1 MKERFLMSKYMKIAL
16 VCGALA
22 ACMLLS
28 ACGQFGGGREQIDNI
43 LDKIYGTDAPQTQA
57 PESSTE
63 DANPEPVARYD
74 YLANDMSAF
83 VSLDKGL
90 YAAFQIN
97 VGKDYL
103 VTDEVIE
110 QQLKAMLYKYATAT
124 NGTEQV
130 KDQPIRYGDKA
141 YIYYRGEVDGVAFEG
156 GSNMNDK
163 TPYGLGIGSGSFIP
177 GFEEGLIGVVPNET
191 SKDNPYPVHVTFP
204 ENYKEDLAG
213 KDAIFY
219 VVVEYV
225 VQYEIPELTD
235 KFVEETLKYEHEGDL
250 PDVEGA
256 LVDAYK
262 ASIKKS
268 MEQSALEAAEQAAYA
283 KAMEELMGKLTFTSY
298 PEGEVEYYYNMYI
311 KEFESYYAYYK
322 TLYGYSS
329 LDEFAVDYMG
339 LEKGSDWKAELTKQC
354 QKTVQQ
360 SILIHAIAEV
370 EGIEQVTDAEFQ
382 AELDYLVEYYKQYN
396 YTAEYIR
403 EQMGDDAIKESALF
417 GKIEKLIM
425 ERITIKYE

>member
-1 MKERFLMSKYMKIAL
+1 MNKYMRIAL

-28 ACGQFGGGREQIDNI
+28 ACGQFGGGREQIDNV
-43 LDKIYGTDAPQTQA
+43 LDKIYGTNA
-57 PESSTE
+57 PETAAPE
-63 DANPEPVARYD
+63 DTTAVTPAPAPVVRYD
-74 YLANDMSAF
+74 YMTNDMSAF
-83 VSLDKGL
+83 VELNKSQI
-90 YAAFQIN
+90 AAFEIN
-97 VGKDYL
+97 VGKEYL
-103 VTDEVIE
+103 VTDEIVE
-110 QQLKAMLYKYATAT
+110 QQIKSLMYQHAVAT

-130 KDQPIRYGDKA
+130 KDQPIQYGDKA
-141 YIYYRGEVDGVAFEG
+141 YIYYRGEVDGKEFSG
-156 GSNMNDK
+156 GSNMSNSS
-163 TPYGLGIGSGSFIP
+163 PYALGIGSGSFIP
-177 GFEEGLIGVVPNET
+177 GFEEGLVGVVPNET

-204 ENYKEDLAG
+204 EGYNNAEVAG

-219 VVVEYV
+219 VVVEYFV
-225 VQYEIPELTD
+225 KYEIPELTD
-235 KFVEETLKYEHEGDL
+235 AFVKDTLKYEPEGDEL

-256 LVDAYK
+256 LVESYK
-262 ASIKKS
+262 ASIKAK
-268 MEQSALEAAEQAAYA
+268 MEESARAAAEQQAYPM
-283 KAMEELMGKLTFTSY
+283 AMTQLMDKLTFTAY
-298 PEGEVEYYYNMYI
+298 PEGEVEYFYDMYMEEI
-311 KEFESYYAYYK
+311 ESYYAYYK

-329 LDEFAVDYMG
+329 LDEFAVDYMR
-339 LEKGSDWKAELTKQC
+339 LEKGADWKAELTKSC

-360 SILIHAIAEV
+360 NILVHAIAEV
-370 EGIEQVTDAEFQ
+370 EGIEQITDAEFK

>member
-1 MKERFLMSKYMKIAL
+1 MNKYIKIAL

-28 ACGQFGGGREQIDNI
+28 ACGQFGGGREQIDNV
-43 LDKIYGTDAPQTQA
+43 LDKIYGTNGSETAA
-57 PESSTE
+57 PEGSTE
-63 DANPEPVARYD
+63 ASKPEPVVRYD
-74 YLANDMSAF
+74 YMANDMSAF
-83 VSLDKGL
+83 VSLSKEQ
-90 YAAFQIN
+90 YQAFEIN
-97 VGKDYL
+97 VGKEYL
-103 VTDEVIE
+103 VTDEIVE
-110 QQLKAMLYKYATAT
+110 LQLKNLMYQYATAT
-124 NGTEQV
+124 NGTEKV
-130 KDQPIRYGDKA
+130 TDQPIQYGDKV
-141 YIYYRGEVDGVAFEG
+141 YIYYRGEVDGKEFSG
-156 GSNMNDK
+156 GSNMNNSS
-163 TPYGLGIGSGSFIP
+163 PYALGIGSGSFIP
-177 GFEEGLIGVVPNET
+177 GFEEGLIGVVPSET
-191 SKDNPYPVHVTFP
+191 SKDKPYPVHVTFP
-204 ENYKEDLAG
+204 EGYKDSELAG

-219 VVVEYV
+219 VVVEYFV
-225 VQYEIPELTD
+225 KYEIPELTD
-235 KFVEETLKYEHEGDL
+235 KFVEETLKYKHEGDL
-250 PDVEGA
+250 PDEEGA

-262 ASIKKS
+262 ASIKAK
-268 MEQSALEAAEQAAYA
+268 MEESARASAEQQAYPM
-283 KAMEELMGKLTFTSY
+283 AMSQLMDKLTFTAY
-298 PEGEVEYYYNMYI
+298 PEGEVESYYNSYI

-339 LEKGSDWKAELTKQC
+339 LEKGADWKAELTKSC

-360 SILIHAIAEV
+360 SILVHAIAEV
-370 EGIEQVTDAEFQ
+370 EGIEQISDEEFK

>member
-1 MKERFLMSKYMKIAL
+1 MSKYMKIAL

-28 ACGQFGGGREQIDNI
+28 ACGQFGGGREQIDNV
-43 LDKIYGTDAPQTQA
+43 LDKIYGTNA
-57 PESSTE
+57 PETAAPEGTTSATTT
-63 DANPEPVARYD
+63 PEPVVRYD
-74 YLANDMSAF
+74 YMANDMSAF
-83 VSLDKGL
+83 VELNKSQI
-90 YAAFQIN
+90 AAFEIN
-97 VGKDYL
+97 VGKEYL
-103 VTDEVIE
+103 VTDDIVE
-110 QQLKAMLYKYATAT
+110 QQIKSLMYQHAVAT

-130 KDQPIRYGDKA
+130 KDQPIQYGDKA
-141 YIYYRGEVDGVAFEG
+141 YIYYRGEVDGKEFSG
-156 GSNMNDK
+156 GSNMSNS
-163 TPYGLGIGSGSFIP
+163 TPYALGIGSGNFIP
-177 GFEEGLIGVVPNET
+177 GFEEGLVGVVPNET

-204 ENYKEDLAG
+204 EGYKNAEVAG

-219 VVVEYV
+219 VVVEYFV
-225 VQYEIPELTD
+225 KYEIPELTD
-235 KFVEETLKYEHEGDL
+235 KFVEETLKYKHEGDEL

-256 LVDAYK
+256 LVESYK
-262 ASIKKS
+262 ASIKAK
-268 MEQSALEAAEQAAYA
+268 MEESARAAAEQQAYPM
-283 KAMEELMGKLTFTSY
+283 AMTQLMDKLTFTAY
-298 PEGEVEYYYNMYI
+298 PEGEVEYFYDMYMEEI
-311 KEFESYYAYYK
+311 ESYFAYYK

-339 LEKGSDWKAELTKQC
+339 LEKGADWKAELTKSC

-360 SILIHAIAEV
+360 NMLVHAIAEV
-370 EGIEQVTDAEFQ
+370 EGIEQITDAEFK